1 MKTEMVSYCFY
12 YVCEK
17 LWWIYILQKGS
28 DKMNELYHH
37 GIKGMKWGVRRY
49 QNKDGSL
56 TLAGKNRNYNKR
68 NMKNADTQH
77 LDKWGTDKDH
87 NILYIS
93 GKSGS
98 GKSTAAL
105 AMSDSNTNVIHLDS
119 YFELKNKSEAN
130 KNKNERFNN
139 FLKRNGFDINS
150 LNDGKLF
157 KNDIKEYF
165 KKVDKFT
172 DLSEE
177 FAREEYGYSRKVIM
191 EGVQLLDETMYPN
204 KRFFDDKPCILLKTN
219 DNISRKRAKERDS
232 YK

>member
-1 MKTEMVSYCFY
+1 MVSYCFIF
-12 YVCEK
+12 VCEK
-17 LWWIYILQKGS
+17 LWWIYILQIGG
-28 DKMNELYHH
+28 DKMFELYHH

-56 TLAGKNRNYNKR
+56 TDAGKNRKYNKR
-68 NMKNADTQH
+68 NMKNADTQN

-119 YFELKNKSEAN
+119 YFELKNKSEAS

-139 FLKRNGFDINS
+139 FLKKNGFDINS

-157 KNDIKEYF
+157 KNDINEYF
-165 KKVDKFT
+165 KKVDKFAE
-172 DLSEE
+172 LSEE
-177 FAREEYGYSRKVIM
+177 FGRAEFDNSRKVIM
-191 EGVQLLDETMYPN
+191 EGVQLLDETMYPD
-204 KRFFDDKPCILLKTN
+204 KRFFDDKSCILLKTN
-219 DNISRKRAKERDS
+219 DDISRKRAKERDS
-232 YK
+232 YQ